1 MIDRNP
7 DTNLRDKRSVN
18 RADIHY
24 VGFWAR
30 FTAFIIDSVVASLL
44 LTPMAMTSRN
54 IDIAKLSASDPN
66 ESSAYLQSLLAPMML
81 QTVVVAAIII
91 AFWIFFS
98 ATPGKM
104 LFRSY
109 IVNAADFGKA
119 STTQLLVRYL
129 GYFISLFV
137 FGLGFVWI
145 GLDKRK
151 QGLHDKIARTVV
163 INQKPLDTKTKP

>member
-1 MIDRNP
+1 MTDKNSGTNSH
-7 DTNLRDKRSVN
+7 DTRSVN
-18 RADIHY
+18 SADIHY

-30 FTAFIIDSVVASLL
+30 FTAFVIDSVVASFLL
-44 LTPMAMTSRN
+44 APMAMTSSN
-54 IDIAKLSASDPN
+54 IDIAKLSSSDPN

-81 QTVVVAAIII
+81 QTVVVAMIII
-91 AFWIFFS
+91 AFWIYFS

-119 STTQLLVRYL
+119 SATQLLVRYL
-129 GYFISLFV
+129 GYFVSLIV

-151 QGLHDKIARTVV
+151 QGLHDKMAGTVV